1 MLRHVFFNRGILAG
15 LVFVIVAV
23 AGTQL
28 YSWHV
33 RRTCEAE
40 TERHDRLLQGFK
52 QKNEGR
58 SAEAVNVQTDTETPG
73 LVGTPDE
80 HTDTPMSDET
90 EALLHETENLDIADA
105 FLPDDLV
112 SEEAAAEDVSVSPF
126 GFGPY
131 PEVPEAF
138 IQKVGSP
145 PWLKVGS
152 PPWFKGKRHDLPED
166 TKRSIEVIS
175 RVLIK
180 LWKQGDESINSGI
193 RDSTTGLVYPFYD
206 NTIYIRRQIVQRD
219 SKDRMPK
226 TMINNI
232 ISPPSLM
239 ISAEDMQRLQEG
251 GDPPGGIR
259 VLDFNTAGIDPSQ
272 FLNIR

>member
-1 MLRHVFFNRGILAG
+1 MLRDLLSSRWFQGGFAFFVLCVGGSL
-15 LVFVIVAV
+15 
-23 AGTQL
+23 L

-33 RRTCEAE
+33 QRTTEAE
-40 TERHDRLLQGFK
+40 FEKRPQPVVSLLENTLATNTAPVDIQTEGVT
-52 QKNEGR
+52 N
-58 SAEAVNVQTDTETPG
+58 
-73 LVGTPDE
+73 TPDE
-80 HTDTPMSDET
+80 NTDTPISNATEADTIDET
-90 EALLHETENLDIADA
+90 ELFDIADA
-105 FLPDDLV
+105 FLPDDSV
-112 SEEAAAEDVSVSPF
+112 SEEAPAENVPVSPY

-131 PEVPEAF
+131 PEVPEDF
-138 IQKVGSP
+138 IQKVGAP
-145 PWLKVGS
+145 PWLREKPSVLS
-152 PPWFKGKRHDLPED
+152 ED
-166 TKRSIEVIS
+166 TKKGIEILS

-180 LWKQGDESINSGI
+180 LWKQGDESINGGI

-226 TMINNI
+226 AMINNI

-239 ISAEDMQRLQEG
+239 ISDEDMQRLQEG

>member
-1 MLRHVFFNRGILAG
+1 MLRDLLSSQWFQGGLIFFLLCVGGSL
-15 LVFVIVAV
+15 
-23 AGTQL
+23 L

-33 RRTCEAE
+33 LRTTESDM
-40 TERHDRLLQGFK
+40 ERHDRFLLDLQK
-52 QKNEGR
+52 QNGTRPTEVVNEPT
-58 SAEAVNVQTDTETPG
+58 EAASSFVSTP
-73 LVGTPDE
+73 E
-80 HTDTPMSDET
+80 ENTDTPMSDET
-90 EALLHETENLDIADA
+90 EVLPYETESLDIADA

-166 TKRSIEVIS
+166 TKRGIEIIS

-180 LWKQGDESINSGI
+180 LWKQGDESINGGI
-193 RDSTTGLVYPFYD
+193 RDSTTGFVYPFYD
-206 NTIYIRRQIVQRD
+206 NTIYIKRQIVQRD

-232 ISPPSLM
+232 ISPPGLM
-239 ISAEDMQRLQEG
+239 ISAEDMQKLQES
-251 GDPPGGIR
+251 GDPPDGIR
-259 VLDFNTAGIDPSQ
+259 VLDFNTTGIDPSQ